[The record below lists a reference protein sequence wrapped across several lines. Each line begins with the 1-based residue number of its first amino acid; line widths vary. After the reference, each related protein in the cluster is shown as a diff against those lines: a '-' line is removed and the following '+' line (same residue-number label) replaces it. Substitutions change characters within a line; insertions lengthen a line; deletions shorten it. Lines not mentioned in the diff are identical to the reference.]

1 LEKYLKVSIKVNRKK
16 MILISKL
23 RTLIRVV
30 LKILYEKIY
39 INIIFK
45 SLLSSKNYEKKEIID
60 KFHRFYYYSHKFGGT
75 WKNTQWLG
83 VSIYKNPLDLWIYQE
98 IIYTLKPDIII
109 ECGTKYGG
117 SALYFATLCDIV
129 NNGEIITIDIEAQKN
144 RPQHKRIQYLLGDA
158 TSKEII
164 GQLEKLTSGNK
175 KVMVVL
181 DDLHI
186 KDHVLEELRIYS
198 KFVSKESY
206 LIVEDTHLN
215 NHPID
220 PFFGP
225 GPMEAIKEFLKVNNN
240 FKVDKSKEKF
250 YMTWNRNGF
259 LKKIK

>member
-1 LEKYLKVSIKVNRKK
+1 
-16 MILISKL
+16 MITRKL
-23 RTLIRVV
+23 RTLIRIV
-30 LKILYEKIY
+30 LKILYERIY

-45 SLLSSKNYEKKEIID
+45 NLLLSKTSEKKEIID
-60 KFHRFYYYSHKFGGT
+60 KFHRLYYYSHKFGGT
-75 WKNTQWLG
+75 WKNTRWLG

-98 IIYTLKPDIII
+98 IIFNLKPDIII

-117 SALYFATLCDIV
+117 SALYLATLCDIV
-129 NNGEIITIDIEAQKN
+129 GNGKIITIDIEAQDN
-144 RPQHKRIQYLLGDA
+144 RPQNQRIQYLLGSS
-158 TSKEII
+158 TSIEII
-164 GQLEKLTSGNK
+164 KQLNESISDND
-175 KVMVVL
+175 KVMVIL

-198 KFVSKESY
+198 SFVSKGSY

-225 GPMEAIKEFLKVNNN
+225 GPMEAIKEFLKENHD
-240 FKVDKSKEKF
+240 FKIDKSKEKL